1 MYDPTEDPFKDDQAP
16 ISNDD
21 WSMFLTVIAVL
32 VLFGLLLAFAS

>member
-21 WSMFLTVIAVL
+21 WATFVTVIAILAV
-32 VLFGLLLAFAS
+32 FCLLLAFAS